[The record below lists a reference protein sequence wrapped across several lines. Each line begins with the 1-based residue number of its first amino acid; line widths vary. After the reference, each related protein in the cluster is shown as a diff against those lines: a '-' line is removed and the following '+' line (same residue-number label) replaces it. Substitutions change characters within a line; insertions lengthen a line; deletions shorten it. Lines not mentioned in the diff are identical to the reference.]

1 MEIDPFL
8 ANPSSN
14 TSKCNTYA
22 IQYFQDE
29 IDWDTFVNHIVL
41 KRKDQQKLPRIRK
54 GPLMSN
60 RRENRNTRKA
70 RNFQYTQKEFKQ
82 NRKATVSMILDGTF
96 VMDNTGLDL
105 RDIQ

>member
-1 MEIDPFL
+1 
-8 ANPSSN
+8 
-14 TSKCNTYA
+14 
-22 IQYFQDE
+22 
-29 IDWDTFVNHIVL
+29 
-41 KRKDQQKLPRIRK
+41 
-54 GPLMSN
+54 MSN